1 MKISIITPCYNA
13 AKYIE
18 QTMTSILNQG
28 YSNLEYIIIDGG
40 STDGTVEII
49 KKYADQL
56 AYWVSEPD
64 KGQSDAINK
73 GIAVATG
80 DVFNWINADDYLEP
94 NVLELIA
101 TEFQEYKI
109 DVVCTK
115 TNLVDVNGFFLRINE
130 ATHIDWSFQRL
141 MSYFGLNQQG
151 MYWKLDVIR
160 QLNGVN
166 SSFNYGMD
174 LDLWKRYLLSF
185 GLDRTKKLNLISANF
200 RLLETS
206 KTGSDFE
213 INAHLFQEENNA
225 ALVQY
230 ANEQGEAYVKSIQYL
245 FPNYKKELANQKV
258 HSMLPKQL
266 VKKWLLEL
274 FYSKAK
280 DLFYSNNFKATYE
293 LLTLIPTDEYDG
305 DELKNL
311 KSFKRWSLIRKWI

>member
-13 AKYIE
+13 ASYIE
-18 QTMTSILNQG
+18 QTINSILNQG

-40 STDGTVEII
+40 STDGTIEII
-49 KKYADQL
+49 KKYADKL

-64 KGQSDAINK
+64 NGQSDAINK

-80 DVFNWINADDYLEP
+80 EIFNWINADDYLEP
-94 NVLELIA
+94 NVLNLIA
-101 TEFQEYKI
+101 TEFLENEI

-115 TNLVDVNGFFLRINE
+115 TNLVDVNGLFLRINE

-160 QLNGVN
+160 ELNGVN

-185 GLDRTKKLNLISANF
+185 GLDRTKKTNLISANF

-225 ALVQY
+225 ALMQY
-230 ANEQGEAYVKSIQYL
+230 ANEQGEAYVKGIQYL
-245 FPNYKKELANQKV
+245 FPNYKKDLVNKKV
-258 HSMLPKQL
+258 HSMLPKQF

-280 DLFYSNNFKATYE
+280 EFFYANNFKATHA
-293 LLTLIPTDEYDG
+293 LIKLIPLTEYSG

-311 KSFKRWSLIRKWI
+311 KSFKRWSLVRKWI